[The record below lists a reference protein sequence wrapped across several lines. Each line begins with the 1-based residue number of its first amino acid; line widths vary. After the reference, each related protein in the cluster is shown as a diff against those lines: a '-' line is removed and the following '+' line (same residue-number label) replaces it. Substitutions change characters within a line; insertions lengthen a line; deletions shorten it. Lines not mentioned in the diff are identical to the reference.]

1 MAAKSFSAEG
11 SAERNAQEQE
21 RCAHPACARGVDD
34 TVAHGR
40 VTDEPHVLLLCTH
53 FVLEFK
59 HGEKGS
65 H

>member
-1 MAAKSFSAEG
+1 MKRNRSTTAAHTQPVAPGE
-11 SAERNAQEQE
+11 
-21 RCAHPACARGVDD
+21 DD
-34 TVAHGR
+34 IVAHGS

-53 FVLEFK
+53 SVLEFK